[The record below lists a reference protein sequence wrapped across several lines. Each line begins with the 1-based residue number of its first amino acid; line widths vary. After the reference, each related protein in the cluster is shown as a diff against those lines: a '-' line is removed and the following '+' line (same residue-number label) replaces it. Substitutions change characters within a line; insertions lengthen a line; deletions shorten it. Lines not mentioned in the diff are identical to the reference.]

1 MDFDKFKNFA
11 KKATEKTADGISS
24 MNEMRKKAAQET
36 KISIGNTTIRKTIDG
51 LYYIG
56 FYSDTPELFEFENFQ
71 FEGSTIVE
79 HTKTTGTTKQKG
91 KKGSALLGAAIG
103 SAFSPVGTILG
114 GVIGASGKRKGK
126 VNTDTITTQ
135 EEKPGLAKLYLRNI
149 ETNEIKTIKAKITNA
164 QADNI
169 KLFSNKKSPEASHGE
184 NMI

>member
-1 MDFDKFKNFA
+1 MDFNKIKDFT

-36 KISIGNTTIRKTIDG
+36 KISFGTTTIRKTVDG

-56 FYSDTPELFEFENFQ
+56 FYSDTPELFEFDNFQ

-91 KKGSALLGAAIG
+91 KKGSALLGAGIG
-103 SAFSPVGTILG
+103 SAFGPVGTILG

-126 VNTDTITTQ
+126 VNTDTITTH
-135 EEKPGLAKLYLRNI
+135 EEKPGRAILYLRNTD
-149 ETNEIKTIKAKITNA
+149 TNDVKTIKAKITNA
-164 QADNI
+164 QAENI
-169 KLFSNKKSPEASHGE
+169 KLFFE
-184 NMI
+184 

>member
-1 MDFDKFKNFA
+1 MDYGKLKDFA

-56 FYSDTPELFEFENFQ
+56 FYSETPELFEFENFQ

-91 KKGSALLGAAIG
+91 KKASAVLGIVTGS
-103 SAFSPVGTILG
+103 VLG
-114 GVIGASGKRKGK
+114 GPFGAISGGIIGASGKRKGK
-126 VNTDTITTQ
+126 IDSTSITTQ
-135 EEKPGLAKLYLRNI
+135 EEKPGRAMLYLRNI
-149 ETNEIKTIKAKITNA
+149 ETSEVKTIKAKITNA

-169 KLFSNKKSPEASHGE
+169 KLFFE
-184 NMI
+184 

>member
-1 MDFDKFKNFA
+1 MDFNKIKDFT

-36 KISIGNTTIRKTIDG
+36 KISIGTTTIRKTIDG

-103 SAFSPVGTILG
+103 SAINPVGTIVG
-114 GVIGASGKRKGK
+114 SVIGASGKRKGK
-126 VNTDTITTQ
+126 INSTSVTTQ
-135 EEKPGLAKLYLRNI
+135 EEKPGRAMLYLRNI
-149 ETNEIKTIKAKITNA
+149 ETNEVKTIKAKITNA
-164 QADNI
+164 QAENI
-169 KLFSNKKSPEASHGE
+169 KLFFE
-184 NMI
+184 

>member
-11 KKATEKTADGISS
+11 KKATEKTVDGISS

-36 KISIGNTTIRKTIDG
+36 KISFGNTTIRKTIDG
-51 LYYIG
+51 QYYIG

-71 FEGSTIVE
+71 FEGSTIIE

-91 KKGSALLGAAIG
+91 KKGSAFFGAAIG
-103 SAFSPVGTILG
+103 SAFGPVGTVVG
-114 GVIGASGKRKGK
+114 AKIGASGKRKGK
-126 VNTDTITTQ
+126 VSTNTITTQ

-149 ETNEIKTIKAKITNA
+149 ETSEVKTIKAKITNA

-169 KLFSNKKSPEASHGE
+169 KLFFE
-184 NMI
+184 

>member
-1 MDFDKFKNFA
+1 MDFNKIKDFA

-36 KISIGNTTIRKTIDG
+36 KISFGNTTIRKTIDG

-56 FYSDTPELFEFENFQ
+56 FYSETPELFEFENFK
-71 FEGSTIVE
+71 FEGSTIIE

-103 SAFSPVGTILG
+103 SAFGPVGTVVG
-114 GVIGASGKRKGK
+114 AKIGSSGKRKGK
-126 VNTDTITTQ
+126 IDSTSVTTT
-135 EEKPGLAKLYLRNI
+135 EEKPGLAKLYLRNV
-149 ETNEIKTIKAKITNA
+149 ETSEVKTIKAKITNA

-169 KLFSNKKSPEASHGE
+169 KLFFE
-184 NMI
+184 